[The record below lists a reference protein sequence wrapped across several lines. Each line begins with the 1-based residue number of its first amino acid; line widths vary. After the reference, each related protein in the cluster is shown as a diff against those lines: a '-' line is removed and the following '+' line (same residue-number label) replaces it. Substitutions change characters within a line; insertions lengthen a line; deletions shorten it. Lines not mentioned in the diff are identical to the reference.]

1 MLRARVLTQAQLE
14 RALRRQAVRI
24 AEQVSQQTYSSR
36 HDCETI
42 RPCRWEIGAQID
54 LFGAG
59 QTAPWQTA
67 TRTHNGGYRALRT
80 GRAVTVCNEIPS
92 RAGTPGA
99 PRAGPGPAESRH
111 PEPYN
116 VIVHNTPRLW
126 SAS

>member
-67 TRTHNGGYRALRT
+67 TRTHNGGS
-80 GRAVTVCNEIPS
+80 E
-92 RAGTPGA
+92 RAGGRWAGHRAHLIGGA
-99 PRAGPGPAESRH
+99 WARARCF
-111 PEPYN
+111 
-116 VIVHNTPRLW
+116 V
-126 SAS
+126 

>member
-67 TRTHNGGYRALRT
+67 TRAHNRVHLRT
-80 GRAVTVCNEIPS
+80 G
-92 RAGTPGA
+92 
-99 PRAGPGPAESRH
+99 
-111 PEPYN
+111 PEPRQPLS
-116 VIVHNTPRLW
+116 VIGRRARGPPR
-126 SAS
+126 SAHKDLRPV

>member
-42 RPCRWEIGAQID
+42 RPCRWEIGAQFD

-67 TRTHNGGYRALRT
+67 TRTHHGGAVRSLVCPPPHSGASRRAADPLR
-80 GRAVTVCNEIPS
+80 VTALP
-92 RAGTPGA
+92 
-99 PRAGPGPAESRH
+99 
-111 PEPYN
+111 
-116 VIVHNTPRLW
+116 
-126 SAS
+126 

>member
-67 TRTHNGGYRALRT
+67 TRTHNGGYGALRT
-80 GRAVTVCNEIPS
+80 GRAVNGCYES
-92 RAGTPGA
+92 RARAGTAGAPPGA
-99 PRAGPGPAESRH
+99 PGRAETRH
-111 PEPYN
+111 SE
-116 VIVHNTPRLW
+116 TDRLRVRH
-126 SAS
+126 AP